1 METNKLT
8 FVMRSLA
15 AALVAAGGLLPGFA
29 IACASCG
36 CSLSSDWETQGY
48 SAAPGWKLDMRYD
61 YLNQNQLR
69 SGTGTISP
77 AAASQIVTKSGNQEV
92 EQFTKNQYLT
102 TTIDY
107 ANGQN
112 WGVSLVLPYIN
123 RDHATLGTASDG
135 VNPGAGGGSYYSSTS
150 SFGDL
155 KVIGRYSGFT
165 PNHDYG
171 ILFGLKLPTG
181 DFKLSGTSTDPAN
194 PGALA
199 PIDRGLQPGT
209 GTTDVIVGAYHFD
222 LLSQDWGYF
231 AQAMY
236 QRALDYRNGY
246 QPGDGLNVNFG
257 VRYMSFANVTPQL
270 QVNVRNVQ
278 HDRGANSDQVSTG
291 GTLAYLSPG
300 AIVSITKDV
309 SAYGFV
315 QVPVYQNVS
324 GVQLAPRYIVTAGMR
339 LVF

>member
-1 METNKLT
+1 
-8 FVMRSLA
+8 
-15 AALVAAGGLLPGFA
+15 
-29 IACASCG
+29 
-36 CSLSSDWETQGY
+36 LSSDWETQGY
-48 SAAPGWKLDMRYD
+48 SALPGWKLDMRYD

-77 AAASQIVTKSGNQEV
+77 QAASQIVTKTGPQEV
-92 EQFTKNQYLT
+92 EQYTKNQYLT

-107 ANGQN
+107 SNGQN
-112 WGVSLVLPYIN
+112 WGVSFLLPFIN
-123 RDHATLGTASDG
+123 RDHATLGTGSDG
-135 VNPGAGGGSYYSSTS
+135 VTPADGAYQSATS
-150 SFGDL
+150 SVGDL
-155 KVIGRYSGFT
+155 KVIGRYNGFT

-171 ILFGLKLPTG
+171 ILFGIKLPTG
-181 DFKLSGTSTDPAN
+181 DFKLAGTSTDPAN
-194 PGALA
+194 PGGLA

-209 GTTDVIVGAYHFD
+209 GTTDLIVGAYHFD

-257 VRYMSFANVTPQL
+257 VRYMAFANVTPQL

-278 HDRGANSDQVSTG
+278 HDRGVNADQVSTG

-300 AIVSITKDV
+300 AILSITKDV

-324 GVQLAPRYIVTAGMR
+324 GVQLAPRYIVTAGVR
-339 LVF
+339 LIF